1 MRRRNSFI
9 LSASS
14 QHDRA
19 RIATRRESVDD
30 DDDGREEGCL
40 CDEIADLGRRAKAKR
55 YNFLRLSAIPFWTCI
70 RKTAVAFSHV

>member
-1 MRRRNSFI
+1 MKDAKTTI
-9 LSASS
+9 LSANS

-19 RIATRRESVDD
+19 RLATRRESVD

-40 CDEIADLGRRAKAKR
+40 CDEIADLGRGAKAKR